1 MTGVEITGDLMA
13 AAPAFAAAV
22 PAGNFDYWD
31 LPQGTGLPSVL
42 LTRVSRV
49 ERQFLAAQPWQMVTE
64 RVQATVRA
72 GSGAERE
79 AILRTIRDACR
90 DKRPTVQGLA
100 NVAVLLLG
108 DGPDFKD
115 DEAAI
120 YMGSTDLRV
129 SFTEPA

>member
-1 MTGVEITGDLMA
+1 MSGVEIAGELLATDDAFTG
-13 AAPAFAAAV
+13 AV
-22 PAGNFDYWD
+22 PEGNWDYWE

-42 LTRVSRV
+42 LTRISRV
-49 ERQFLAAQPWQMVTE
+49 ERQFLAVQRQRLVTE
-64 RVQATVRA
+64 RIQATVRA

-79 AILRTIRDACR
+79 AVLTAIRNACR
-90 DKRPTVQGLA
+90 DKTGDFAGVTG
-100 NVAVLLLG
+100 VAVLLAG

-115 DEAAI
+115 ADNAI